1 MRSSNVTP
9 TDEMT
14 RTLRVL
20 AQLMNEDGVFGSEAL
35 YQAAALLDAQAAEID
50 RLRNL
55 LSEKVID
62 STRLRELVFR
72 DGRLDVELEGGACA
86 LMAQAFGKQL
96 FESGA
101 ENYIEAS
108 FESPA
113 YPDHGRITV
122 TVRREAGKTSH
133 ELRVI
138 AEKQRDA
145 LAAELAAIKEQWIP
159 VSERMP
165 NAGQLLLVAGPRGA
179 PDCGYYRTTAVMR
192 EDGIYDANGCWLSD
206 ATHWMP
212 LPDAPQGELK

>member
-1 MRSSNVTP
+1 MKGSIVTP

-20 AQLMNEDGVFGSEAL
+20 AQLMNEDGVFGSETL
-35 YQAAALLDAQAAEID
+35 YHAVALLDAQAAEID

-62 STRLRELVFR
+62 STRLREFVVRNGGLNI
-72 DGRLDVELEGGACA
+72 ELEGGACA

-108 FESPA
+108 FESPD
-113 YPDHGRITV
+113 YPDIGQITV
-122 TVRREAGKTSH
+122 TVRREAGKTPH

-138 AEKQRDA
+138 AEKQRDQ
-145 LAAELAAIKEQWIP
+145 LRAEVERLRKD
-159 VSERMP
+159 SER
-165 NAGQLLLVAGPRGA
+165 
-179 PDCGYYRTTAVMR
+179 YRFLR
-192 EDGIYDANGCWLSD
+192 EQHEDGGPDYAVVKFNQRANDWLHLDWNLDAEIDG
-206 ATHWMP
+206 AM
-212 LPDAPQGELK
+212 AAKEGV